1 VSCILGHMENTLT
14 TCTETNCPATF
25 NYIAERNFPTL
36 CLEHAADADRTN
48 GWTPENSQ
56 N

>member
-1 VSCILGHMENTLT
+1 VSCILGLMENTLT
-14 TCTETNCPATF
+14 TCTEANCQHTF
-25 NYIAERNFPTL
+25 YLIPESDYPTL
-36 CLEHAADADRTN
+36 CIEHKDDARREQ